1 MASWMETY
9 LDAWNNHD
17 GSTVAAFMAE
27 DATYEDLA
35 LGVIHE
41 GREAIKSFVDEA
53 EEFSKDYA
61 FTSVSEQ
68 QSGDRYAM
76 EWEMFG
82 TNTGEAGGVSVRGGR
97 WESAC
102 ARARLGRTRGQ
113 CRPLAAELVLL
124 FPRATDRQ
132 PGKGLC
138 G

>member
-1 MASWMETY
+1 MMASWMETY

-76 EWEMFG
+76 EWEMYG
-82 TNTGEAGGVSVRGGR
+82 TNTGEAGGIPATNKPYRIRGVSIGR
-97 WESAC
+97 LDAQGKIQQNRDYWNMADY
-102 ARARLGRTRGQ
+102 
-113 CRPLAAELVLL
+113 LVQVGIL
-124 FPRATDRQ
+124 PA
-132 PGKGLC
+132 PGT
-138 G
+138 